1 LSGGHNVT
9 LSQVPFRKLPRGVEP
24 WDHLR
29 KRRIPFHVPLNEWRR
44 DRYYSEFQK
53 YFQVKKHYCAMQE
66 GDSYL
71 TDSILQ
77 ELSTYT
83 RDELTCAS
91 YVIVAQKETQG

>member
-1 LSGGHNVT
+1 
-9 LSQVPFRKLPRGVEP
+9 
-24 WDHLR
+24 
-29 KRRIPFHVPLNEWRR
+29 
-44 DRYYSEFQK
+44 
-53 YFQVKKHYCAMQE
+53 MQE